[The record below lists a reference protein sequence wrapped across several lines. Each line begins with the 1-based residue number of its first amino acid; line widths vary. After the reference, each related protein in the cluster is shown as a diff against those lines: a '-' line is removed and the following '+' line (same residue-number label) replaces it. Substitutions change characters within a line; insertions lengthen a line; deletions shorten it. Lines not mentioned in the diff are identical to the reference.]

1 MKQIKTLSNSF
12 VLVETDNDWRVLN
25 ELGFRKS
32 GLSYLI
38 KNKKECLVSYNG
50 SYLINIWFDRITYN
64 NDWAQNYFIGKN
76 DNDKIFGKYIL
87 TTISSNISKC

>member
-12 VLVETDNDWRVLN
+12 VLVETDNDGKVLN

-38 KNKKECLVSYNG
+38 KNNKECLVSCYG
-50 SYLINIWFDRITYN
+50 SYLINIWFGRITYN

-76 DNDKIFGKYIL
+76 DNDKNFWKIYFNG
-87 TTISSNISKC
+87 NIEQYK

>member
-1 MKQIKTLSNSF
+1 MHTFSC
-12 VLVETDNDWRVLN
+12 VETDNNGKVLS

-38 KNKKECLVSYNG
+38 KNKKECLVSYDG

-76 DNDKIFGKYIL
+76 DNDKNFWKIYFNG
-87 TTISSNISKC
+87 NIEQYK

>member
-12 VLVETDNDWRVLN
+12 VLVETDNDGRVLN

-38 KNKKECLVSYNG
+38 KNNKECLVSCDG
-50 SYLINIWFDRITYN
+50 SYLINIWFGRITYN
-64 NDWAQNYFIGKN
+64 NDWTQNYFIGKN
-76 DNDKIFGKYIL
+76 DNDKNFWKIYFNG
-87 TTISSNISKC
+87 NIEQYK